1 MSQGIKHLLPMHE
14 PKSNPQNP
22 QKARYNSMHQHFLLG
37 DTGKNRQL
45 TTQLAWQMMHLKQET
60 LTQTMTEVV
69 PDFCMYITAHTA
81 PFTHTCI
88 SYTLKKKILTNLN

>member
-1 MSQGIKHLLPMHE
+1 MRL
-14 PKSNPQNP
+14 
-22 QKARYNSMHQHFLLG
+22 HFLLG

-69 PDFCMYITAHTA
+69 PDFCMYIIAHTQHHSHIHVYY
-81 PFTHTCI
+81 TH
-88 SYTLKKKILTNLN
+88 